1 MKAFL
6 AACLAIVVI
15 SLIAGFGLEA
25 LDMSSGQTYS
35 SDNVR
40 LD

>member
-1 MKAFL
+1 MKAFVV
-6 AACLAIVVI
+6 ACVVIVVI
-15 SLIAGFGLEA
+15 SAIAGFGLEA